1 MVKNFIHDI
10 ALSVQ
15 AKTGL
20 TGSLFVWLAIIAFAG
35 IMACVFLCV
44 AGYEWLS
51 RLIGPV
57 FGGLVAAGVFV
68 AIACIGLLACTLS
81 RRRARER
88 AILERAAKARTPSW
102 LLDPK
107 ILGTAM
113 QVGRAVGWQRI
124 IPVALLGVMAAQWA
138 REYRNHGPDNQDQDD
153 RD

>member
-1 MVKNFIHDI
+1 MLKNFMHDI

-20 TGSLFVWLAIIAFAG
+20 TGGLFVWLAIIAFAAV
-35 IMACVFLCV
+35 MACVFLCV

-51 RLIGPV
+51 LMIGPV
-57 FGGLVAAGVFV
+57 FGGLVAACVFV
-68 AIACIGLLACTLS
+68 VIALIGLLVCGMI
-81 RRRARER
+81 RRRTRER
-88 AILERAAKARTPSW
+88 AILERAAHARAPSW

-124 IPVALLGVMAAQWA
+124 IPVALLGFIAAQWA
-138 REYRNHGPDNQDQDD
+138 REYRNQDKDNAS
-153 RD
+153 